1 MNTYQKTAHEFHEQF
16 MSQWESKGCFHNK
29 CITLLDLCDA
39 TLQKMKDQVL
49 EKGFESLNDE
59 IRFFKEVKPKIL
71 SVKFACRTLMEYEF
85 ERVINQEI
93 DVAEL
98 QQHYLN
104 KMHEKFNRFRDFR
117 YYVSSSS
124 CNRDEQYF
132 TLAYLKDDYILRL
145 IPEVENG
152 FSTGYDVLLGYSLAM
167 DFTKEYFEEEIPER
181 KQVVYPEL
189 QWTGNKTDLVE
200 LLSALHRTSVFN
212 NGENDFKRFVLAF
225 SQIVNF
231 EVKDVYR
238 TVSAIKNRK
247 NENKSLLSRM
257 LVAFHEMIIDA
268 HK

>member
-1 MNTYQKTAHEFHEQF
+1 
-16 MSQWESKGCFHNK
+16 
-29 CITLLDLCDA
+29 
-39 TLQKMKDQVL
+39 
-49 EKGFESLNDE
+49 
-59 IRFFKEVKPKIL
+59 
-71 SVKFACRTLMEYEF
+71 
-85 ERVINQEI
+85 
-93 DVAEL
+93 
-98 QQHYLN
+98 
-104 KMHEKFNRFRDFR
+104 
-117 YYVSSSS
+117 
-124 CNRDEQYF
+124 
-132 TLAYLKDDYILRL
+132 
-145 IPEVENG
+145 
-152 FSTGYDVLLGYSLAM
+152 M

-231 EVKDVYR
+231 EIKDVYR

-257 LVAFHEMIIDA
+257 LVAFQEMIIDA

>member
-1 MNTYQKTAHEFHEQF
+1 
-16 MSQWESKGCFHNK
+16 
-29 CITLLDLCDA
+29 
-39 TLQKMKDQVL
+39 MKDQVL

-59 IRFFKEVKPKIL
+59 IRFFREVKPKIL

-104 KMHEKFNRFRDFR
+104 KMQEKFNRFRDFR

-132 TLAYLKDDYILRL
+132 TLTYLKDDYILRL

-257 LVAFHEMIIDA
+257 LVAFQEMIIDA